1 MIQGKRFYMAGKEIS
16 KICSWIQVAG
26 LMGFALLMLFCFF
39 GKGDTC
45 LERTAFFAMA
55 AGIVAY
61 VLLLVVSSD
70 FKGIGILFLL
80 LGGICVGTNAYLAS
94 QGYGGG
100 EASDCGVYTFTAE
113 RYWQEEHTTRIRR
126 RTTKSYTSYVEYRG
140 ILDNGDE
147 VTYKK
152 TTSSIGD
159 AMDLVNRGDKQER
172 QVFFYNQGYYTDEPG
187 TGEKEFL
194 SDFLKWKKILFAAAG
209 GYALLGL
216 IALLFTINQAWNFP
230 PFSI

>member
-1 MIQGKRFYMAGKEIS
+1 MTGKEIS

-26 LMGFALLMLFCFF
+26 LLGFVFLMLFCFF
-39 GKGDTC
+39 GKEDSY

-61 VLLLVVSSD
+61 VLSLIVSSD
-70 FKGIGILFLL
+70 FKSIGILFLL
-80 LGGICVGTNAYLAS
+80 VGGICVGTNAYLAS
-94 QGYGGG
+94 KGYGGG
-100 EASDCGVYTFTAE
+100 DASDCGVYTFTAE
-113 RYWQEEHTTRIRR
+113 RYWQEEHTTRVRH
-126 RTTKSYTSYVEYRG
+126 RTTKSYTNYVEYRG
-140 ILDNGDE
+140 VLDNGEE
-147 VTYKK
+147 VTYKN

-159 AMDLVNRGDKQER
+159 AMGLVSRKDRQER

-209 GYALLGL
+209 GYALLGG
-216 IALLFTINQAWNFP
+216 IFLLLGNRITWEEDKNEMSTRTVIR
-230 PFSI
+230 